1 MVENDRFPEIEIEKA
16 LENTQKDFLKKSKSR
31 ERNGS
36 SSKLFQSRRLGF
48 WWIRNWFTWLR
59 W

>member
-1 MVENDRFPEIEIEKA
+1 MLIYGKMVENDRFPEIEIEKA

-48 WWIRNWFTWLR
+48 
-59 W
+59 